1 VPGLNLTRAE
11 AIERAAHLHIS
22 SYDVTL
28 DLTTND
34 ETFYS
39 KSEIKFSCDTEGY
52 STFIDAVG
60 RSVISA
66 TLNGQAVDT
75 SNFDGESIFLTDLAR
90 ENELVIELE
99 AIYSK
104 TGEGLQRS
112 VDPAD
117 NEVYLYSQGEIADI
131 RRMFACF
138 DQPDLKATFTLTVTA
153 PDHWEIISNNPVAS
167 KTALPDSKSLWQF
180 TTTPRIPTY
189 LDALIAGPYHKFT
202 DEYVGKK
209 VIPLGLFVRKSLAEF
224 ADPDDI
230 FLLTKQGFAFFERVM
245 NLVYP
250 FDKYDQIAVVDFN
263 AGAMENAG
271 AVTYAEYSFIFRSKV
286 TDQSYAWRAN
296 VIFHE
301 MAHMWFGDMVT
312 MKWWDDLWLNES
324 FAEWSS
330 YFGVS
335 EGTRFTNSWVTFNTE
350 RKNWGYREDQRN
362 STHPIVTDMVDLK
375 TVAANFDGISYAKGA
390 SVLQLLANYVGRENF
405 IAGLQTYFAKYAW
418 KNTTLSDLLVELEHT
433 SGRDLAPWADT
444 WLKTAGVNTLRPE
457 LEIVDGVY
465 KSINILQ
472 EVPVFPEGSKE
483 LRPHRL
489 AVGLYDLQ
497 GDALVR
503 RVSAELDVAGAKT
516 EVSELAGQEVA
527 DLLLINDN
535 DMTYAKIRFDSH
547 SIETLKS
554 HLGKIT
560 DPLARVL
567 CWSAA
572 WDMLRD
578 AELSATDFITMAL
591 SGLAAESDITIA
603 TRVVGQLGTA
613 AFNYSHPSHKDS
625 NIARI
630 ADGFETLMDRATP
643 GSDFQLLYS
652 QWMANTAHSA
662 AQKARV
668 RDLMGGSLSG
678 IVVDSDLRWH
688 FIGSLVE
695 RGLMLREELD
705 QELEKDNTF
714 EGQVKYAYAVAA
726 LPTAA
731 DKEITWNRLLNEDLS
746 TSMRSSIL
754 GGFSRPTQLELLEP
768 YVDKY
773 FDALLAVWDKDSYE
787 ISRRFVQL
795 LYPARFVN
803 ESTFAKTN
811 AWLDGVG
818 KDAHATLRRL
828 VVDGLDE
835 LKLALKAQAKDA

>member
-1 VPGLNLTRAE
+1 MPGLNLARAE
-11 AIERAAHLHIS
+11 AIERAAHLHVT
-22 SYDVTL
+22 SYNVTL
-28 DLTTND
+28 DLTTSD

-39 KSEIKFSCDTEGY
+39 KSVVHFSCDTAGY
-52 STFIDAVG
+52 ATFIDAVAK
-60 RSVISA
+60 SVISA
-66 TLNGQAVDT
+66 TLNGVAVDT
-75 SNFDGESIFLTDLAR
+75 SSFDGESIFLTNLAH

-99 AIYSK
+99 SIYSK

-112 VDPAD
+112 VDPVD

-167 KTALPDSKSLWQF
+167 RNDLADNKSIWSF

-189 LDALIAGPYHKFT
+189 LDALIAGPYHKFA

-209 VIPLGLFVRKSLAEF
+209 VIPLGLYVRKSLADV

-390 SVLQLLANYVGRENF
+390 SVLQLLANYVGRDNF

-418 KNTTLSDLLVELEHT
+418 ENTTLADLLAELEAT
-433 SGRDLAPWADT
+433 SGRDLTSWSQT

-465 KSINILQ
+465 KSISVLQ
-472 EVPVFPEGSKE
+472 EVPVFPQGSVE

-489 AVGLYDLQ
+489 GVGLYDLQ

-503 RVSAELDVAGAKT
+503 RVSAELDVDGAKT
-516 EVSELAGQEVA
+516 EVTELVGQKVA
-527 DLLLINDN
+527 DLLLVNDN
-535 DMTYAKIRFDSH
+535 DMT
-547 SIETLKS
+547 
-554 HLGKIT
+554 
-560 DPLARVL
+560 
-567 CWSAA
+567 
-572 WDMLRD
+572 
-578 AELSATDFITMAL
+578 
-591 SGLAAESDITIA
+591 
-603 TRVVGQLGTA
+603 
-613 AFNYSHPSHKDS
+613 
-625 NIARI
+625 
-630 ADGFETLMDRATP
+630 
-643 GSDFQLLYS
+643 
-652 QWMANTAHSA
+652 
-662 AQKARV
+662 
-668 RDLMGGSLSG
+668 
-678 IVVDSDLRWH
+678 
-688 FIGSLVE
+688 
-695 RGLMLREELD
+695 
-705 QELEKDNTF
+705 
-714 EGQVKYAYAVAA
+714 
-726 LPTAA
+726 
-731 DKEITWNRLLNEDLS
+731 
-746 TSMRSSIL
+746 
-754 GGFSRPTQLELLEP
+754 
-768 YVDKY
+768 
-773 FDALLAVWDKDSYE
+773 
-787 ISRRFVQL
+787 
-795 LYPARFVN
+795 
-803 ESTFAKTN
+803 
-811 AWLDGVG
+811 
-818 KDAHATLRRL
+818 
-828 VVDGLDE
+828 
-835 LKLALKAQAKDA
+835 